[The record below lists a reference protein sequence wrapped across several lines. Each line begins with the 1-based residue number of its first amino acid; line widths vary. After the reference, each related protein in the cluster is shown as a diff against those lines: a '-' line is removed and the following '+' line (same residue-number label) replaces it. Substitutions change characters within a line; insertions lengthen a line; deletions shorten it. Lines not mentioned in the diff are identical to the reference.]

1 MKRGVQWGG
10 VGRKGGGE
18 GETRDDKTRGEE
30 RKTSRA
36 TPAAWCEATALLI
49 IYCHFLSL
57 NVSLAKMQYTHCI
70 IGFNCS
76 LVQVCYEDL
85 HETHSFCHLL

>member
-30 RKTSRA
+30 RRGKRVE
-36 TPAAWCEATALLI
+36 PLPQLDVKLL
-49 IYCHFLSL
+49 HSLSFT
-57 NVSLAKMQYTHCI
+57 VISYH
-70 IGFNCS
+70 
-76 LVQVCYEDL
+76 
-85 HETHSFCHLL
+85 